1 MSKKESIGSQTGKK
15 DMSAK
20 ALATLRSHADIVGNN
35 SGTDT
40 AGATA
45 TSGTGTVNLGIG
57 MPSAKYDIIFT

>member
-1 MSKKESIGSQTGKK
+1 
-15 DMSAK
+15 MSAK